1 MREMPTFRFAESL
14 RVWLAKPGDRK
25 ALPLKPQSKA
35 KHLVRC
41 EGSINRFIRY

>member
-1 MREMPTFRFAESL
+1 MREVQTFRFAESL
-14 RVWLAKPGDRK
+14 RVWQAKPGDRK